1 LIFCFYINLNVINNK
16 VILLSTVLSKE
27 VINCYNVHELGSR
40 ILNTWPDF
48 DLKNF
53 DREIADNISAQGLGE
68 RIQQV
73 RKSLFNYL
81 PENYVQSVD
90 ILLRSLPKILPD
102 DAFDS
107 KLDLASQNGFIMISL
122 TAFVSHYGIE
132 HYQLS
137 MNALKEMTK
146 RFSAEGSIRYFI
158 IKYPQQVLDTFAIWM
173 KDESAHVRR
182 LVSESTR
189 PRLPMMM
196 ALPEFKKDPS
206 PIIPFLEYLKN
217 DNELFIR
224 RSVANN
230 LNDIAK
236 DNPDVVTKL
245 LSQWSHDKSA
255 NMTWL
260 IKHALRTLEKQ
271 GNTDALKILGFS
283 DSPKVSVENFELKTS
298 EIYLGEQLDISLML
312 STSSL
317 EESLLIDYVIYHMK
331 ANGKLKPKVFKWA
344 KKKISAGK
352 QLCLN
357 KKHNIK
363 PISTRKYYPGKHEIH
378 LQINGKSMGKTEFM
392 LKI

>member
-1 LIFCFYINLNVINNK
+1 V
-16 VILLSTVLSKE
+16 LSTVLSKE
-27 VINCYNVHELGSR
+27 VINCQNVHELGKRVLSE
-40 ILNTWPDF
+40 WSEF
-48 DLKNF
+48 DLESF
-53 DREIADNISAQGLGE
+53 DSEVANNLSTQGLSE

-73 RKSLFNYL
+73 RKSLYNH
-81 PENYVQSVD
+81 
-90 ILLRSLPKILPD
+90 LPKSYEQSLAIILRALPSILPK
-102 DAFDS
+102 DAFDT

-122 TAFVSHYGIE
+122 TAFVSRYGID

-158 IKYPQQVLDTFAIWM
+158 VRYPAQVLETFSRWVT
-173 KDESAHVRR
+173 DDSAHVRR

-196 ALPEFKKDPS
+196 ALPEFKKDPT
-206 PIIPFLEYLKN
+206 PILPFLESLKN
-217 DNELFIR
+217 DSELFIR

-236 DNPDVVTKL
+236 DNPDVVTSL
-245 LSQWSHDKSA
+245 LKRWNDDKSA

-271 GNTDALKILGFS
+271 GDVNALKLLGFS
-283 DSPKVSVENFELKTS
+283 ENPSISVETFSLKTS
-298 EIYLGEQLDISLML
+298 EINLGEQLELSLQL
-312 STSSL
+312 NTSGNND
-317 EESLLIDYVIYHMK
+317 ENLLIDYVIYHMK
-331 ANGKLKPKVFKWA
+331 ANGKLLPKVFKWT
-344 KKKISAGK
+344 KKKTAKNS
-352 QLCLN
+352 QLTLA

-363 PISTRKYYPGKHEIH
+363 PISTRKYYPGRHEVH
-378 LQINGKSMGKTEFM
+378 LQINGKVMAKIDFY